1 MTKPDRRWRVPPRVV
16 SCRVGDRTALLDTAT
31 GACFALDAVGTRFL
45 ELLEGGAS
53 METVTARL
61 LEEYAVDAERLGED
75 LHRLVQEMTGR
86 GLLEEGV

>member
-1 MTKPDRRWRVPPRVV
+1 MTKPDRRWQIPPRVV
-16 SCRVGDRTALLDTAT
+16 SCRVGGQTALLDTAT

-53 METVTARL
+53 MGTVTARL
-61 LEEYAVDAERLGED
+61 LEEYAVDAEQLEAD
-75 LHRLVQEMTGR
+75 LHRLVTEMKGR